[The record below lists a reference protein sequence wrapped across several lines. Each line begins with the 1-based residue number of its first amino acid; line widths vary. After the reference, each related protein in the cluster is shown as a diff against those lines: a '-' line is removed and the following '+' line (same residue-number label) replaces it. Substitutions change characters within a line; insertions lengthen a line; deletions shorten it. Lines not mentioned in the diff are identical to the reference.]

1 MSDADDT
8 CDASLA
14 SDGRFEEAL
23 RRVSYE
29 PGMLLGLEAT
39 RAEQDYHRRRATR
52 HGYWL
57 HGAGTVAGLRVGLLA
72 QDPGNDSEN
81 VRVRLVVHP
90 GVGVD
95 GLGREVSV
103 AEPYCVDLGAWL
115 TAQHEDAT
123 LWGALIR
130 DGYDAADHRLWLKV
144 TMRYQDCASGL
155 QPVLATEVNAG
166 SDPVQPSR
174 VADCV
179 LLELLPERPADA
191 PVEEHLFAAHARIRP
206 YDEIE
211 PRLGELERA
220 QVDAAS
226 GPHRSQLEL
235 GARLLHSL
243 GDDNQALVARQAFL
257 TDPAQLARTL
267 LARIA
272 IQLTP
277 PAGDG
282 EGDGDGDGDEADG
295 PGLVINPRRI
305 EVDNLVRPFLFN
317 AAALARLMRP

>member
-1 MSDADDT
+1 MSEPDDN
-8 CDASLA
+8 CDTSLA
-14 SDGRFEEAL
+14 GDGRFEDAL
-23 RRVSYE
+23 KRVNYA

-39 RAEQDYHRRRATR
+39 RAEQDYFRRRATR

-57 HGAGTVAGLRVGLLA
+57 HGAGTVAGLRVSLRA
-72 QDPGNDSEN
+72 EDPGNDTDN
-81 VRVRLVVHP
+81 VRVRLVVSP

-103 AEPYCVDLGAWL
+103 SEPYCVDLGAWL
-115 TAQHEDAT
+115 TAQHEDED

-130 DGYDAADHRLWLKV
+130 DGYSVADNLLWLKV

-166 SDPVQPSR
+166 TDPVQPSR

-179 LLELLPERPADA
+179 LFELVAERPDDA
-191 PVEEHLFAAHARIRP
+191 PTEEHLFAAHARIKP
-206 YDEIE
+206 YGEIE
-211 PRLGELERA
+211 ANLGERERA
-220 QVDAAS
+220 QIEAAA
-226 GPHRSQLEL
+226 GATRAQLEL

-243 GDDNQALVARQAFL
+243 GDDNQSLVARQAFL

-272 IQLTP
+272 VRLTP
-277 PAGDG
+277 PAPEPD
-282 EGDGDGDGDEADG
+282 
-295 PGLVINPRRI
+295 LIVNPRRI

-317 AAALARLMRP
+317 AAALARLIRA

>member
-1 MSDADDT
+1 MSEPDDN
-8 CDASLA
+8 CDTSLA
-14 SDGRFEEAL
+14 GDGRFEEAL
-23 RRVSYE
+23 KRVSYQ

-57 HGAGTVAGLRVGLLA
+57 HGAGTVAGLRVSIRA
-72 QDPGNDSEN
+72 ADPGNDTDP
-81 VRVRLVVHP
+81 VRVRLVVSP

-95 GLGREVSV
+95 GLGRELSV

-115 TAQHEDAT
+115 TAQHEDED

-130 DGYDAADHRLWLKV
+130 DGYAEADNLLWLKV
-144 TMRYQDCASGL
+144 TMRYQDCTSGL

-166 SDPVQPSR
+166 TDPVQPSR

-179 LLELLPERPADA
+179 LFELVAERPDDV
-191 PVEEHLFAAHARIRP
+191 PEEEHLFAAHSRIKS

-211 PRLGELERA
+211 ADLGERERA
-220 QVDAAS
+220 QVETAS
-226 GPHRSQLEL
+226 GATRIQLEL

-243 GDDNQALVARQAFL
+243 GDDNQSLVARQAFL

-272 IQLTP
+272 VRLTP
-277 PAGDG
+277 PAPEPD
-282 EGDGDGDGDEADG
+282 
-295 PGLVINPRRI
+295 LIVNPRRI

-317 AAALARLMRP
+317 AAALARLLRA

>member
-1 MSDADDT
+1 MSEPDDN

-14 SDGRFEEAL
+14 GDGRFEEAL
-23 RRVSYE
+23 KRVSYE

-57 HGAGTVAGLRVGLLA
+57 HGAGTVAGLRVSLRA
-72 QDPGNDSEN
+72 EDPGNDTDE
-81 VRVRLVVHP
+81 VRVRLVVSP

-95 GLGREVSV
+95 GLGREISVS
-103 AEPYCVDLGAWL
+103 EPYCVDFGAWL
-115 TAQHEDAT
+115 TAQHEDEE

-130 DGYDAADHRLWLKV
+130 DGYAEPDNLLWLKV

-166 SDPVQPSR
+166 TDPVQPSR

-179 LLELLPERPADA
+179 LFELVAERPEDA
-191 PVEEHLFAAHARIRP
+191 PAEEHLFAAHARIKS

-211 PRLGELERA
+211 TKLGERERA
-220 QVDAAS
+220 QVEAAA
-226 GPHRSQLEL
+226 GAARNQLEL

-243 GDDNQALVARQAFL
+243 GDDNQSLVARQAFL

-272 IQLTP
+272 VRLTP
-277 PAGDG
+277 PAPD
-282 EGDGDGDGDEADG
+282 
-295 PGLVINPRRI
+295 PGLVVNPRRI

-317 AAALARLMRP
+317 AAALARLIRA

>member
-1 MSDADDT
+1 MSKPDDN

-23 RRVSYE
+23 KRVSHQ

-57 HGAGTVAGLRVGLLA
+57 HGAGTVAGLRVSMRA
-72 QDPGNDSEN
+72 EDPGNDTDN
-81 VRVRLVVHP
+81 VRVRLVVSP
-90 GVGVD
+90 GIGVD
-95 GLGREVSV
+95 GLGREVSA

-115 TAQHEDAT
+115 TAQFEDEAA
-123 LWGALIR
+123 WGALIR
-130 DGYDAADHRLWLKV
+130 DGYDEPGNLLWLKV

-155 QPVLATEVNAG
+155 QPVLATEINAG
-166 SDPVQPSR
+166 TDPVQPSR

-179 LLELLPERPADA
+179 LFELAAERPQDVADD
-191 PVEEHLFAAHARIRP
+191 EHLFAAHARIRP
-206 YDEIE
+206 FDEIE
-211 PRLGELERA
+211 DRLGESERSRIE
-220 QVDAAS
+220 AAS
-226 GPHRSQLEL
+226 GGARGQLEL

-257 TDPAQLARTL
+257 TEPALLARTL

-272 IQLTP
+272 IRLTP
-277 PAGDG
+277 PAPGS
-282 EGDGDGDGDEADG
+282 ESESEAELG
-295 PGLVINPRRI
+295 PGLVVNPRRI

-317 AAALARLMRP
+317 AAALARLIRA

>member
-1 MSDADDT
+1 MSEPDDN
-8 CDASLA
+8 CDTSLA
-14 SDGRFEEAL
+14 GDGRFEETL
-23 RRVSYE
+23 KRVSYQ

-57 HGAGTVAGLRVGLLA
+57 HGAGTVAGLRVSIRA
-72 QDPGNDSEN
+72 ADPGNDTDP
-81 VRVRLVVHP
+81 VRVRLVVSP

-95 GLGREVSV
+95 GLGRELSV

-115 TAQHEDAT
+115 TAQHEDED

-130 DGYDAADHRLWLKV
+130 DGYAEADNLLWLKV

-166 SDPVQPSR
+166 TDPVQPSR

-179 LLELLPERPADA
+179 LFELVAERPDDV
-191 PVEEHLFAAHARIRP
+191 PEEEHLFAAHSRIKS

-211 PRLGELERA
+211 ADLGERERA
-220 QVDAAS
+220 QVEAAS
-226 GPHRSQLEL
+226 GAARTQLEL

-243 GDDNQALVARQAFL
+243 GDDNQSLVARQAFL

-272 IQLTP
+272 VRLTP
-277 PAGDG
+277 PAPEPD
-282 EGDGDGDGDEADG
+282 
-295 PGLVINPRRI
+295 LIVNPRRI
-305 EVDNLVRPFLFN
+305 EIDNLVRPFLFN
-317 AAALARLMRP
+317 AAALARLLRA

>member
-1 MSDADDT
+1 MSEPDDN

-14 SDGRFEEAL
+14 GDGRFEEAL
-23 RRVSYE
+23 KRVSYE

-57 HGAGTVAGLRVGLLA
+57 HGAGTVAGLRVSLRA
-72 QDPGNDSEN
+72 EDPGNDTDN
-81 VRVRLVVHP
+81 VRVRLVVSP

-115 TAQHEDAT
+115 TAQHEDEE

-130 DGYDAADHRLWLKV
+130 DGYAVADNLLWLKV

-166 SDPVQPSR
+166 TDPVQPSR

-179 LLELLPERPADA
+179 LFELVAERPEDA
-191 PVEEHLFAAHARIRP
+191 PTEEHLFAAHARIKP
-206 YDEIE
+206 YGEIE
-211 PRLGELERA
+211 ANLGERERT
-220 QVDAAS
+220 QVEAAA
-226 GPHRSQLEL
+226 GAARAQLEL

-243 GDDNQALVARQAFL
+243 GDDNQSLVARQAFL

-272 IQLTP
+272 IRLTP
-277 PAGDG
+277 PAPEPD
-282 EGDGDGDGDEADG
+282 
-295 PGLVINPRRI
+295 LIVNPRRI

-317 AAALARLMRP
+317 AAALARLIRA

>member
-1 MSDADDT
+1 MSEPDDN
-8 CDASLA
+8 CDTSLA
-14 SDGRFEEAL
+14 GDGRFEDAL
-23 RRVSYE
+23 KRVNYA

-39 RAEQDYHRRRATR
+39 RAEQDYFRRRATR

-57 HGAGTVAGLRVGLLA
+57 HGAGTVAGLRVSIRA
-72 QDPGNDSEN
+72 EDPGNDTDN
-81 VRVRLVVHP
+81 VRVRLVVSP

-115 TAQHEDAT
+115 TAQFEDEE

-130 DGYDAADHRLWLKV
+130 DGYAAADNLLWLKV

-166 SDPVQPSR
+166 TDPVQPSR

-179 LLELLPERPADA
+179 LFELIAERPDDVPA
-191 PVEEHLFAAHARIRP
+191 EEHLFAAHARIKP

-211 PRLGELERA
+211 TNLGERERA
-220 QVDAAS
+220 QVEAAA
-226 GPHRSQLEL
+226 GATRAQLEL

-243 GDDNQALVARQAFL
+243 GDDNQSLVARQAFL

-267 LARIA
+267 LARLA
-272 IQLTP
+272 IRLTP
-277 PAGDG
+277 PAPD
-282 EGDGDGDGDEADG
+282 
-295 PGLVINPRRI
+295 PGLVVNPRRI

-317 AAALARLMRP
+317 AAALARLIRA

>member
-1 MSDADDT
+1 MSEPDDN
-8 CDASLA
+8 CDTSLA
-14 SDGRFEEAL
+14 GDGRFEETL
-23 RRVSYE
+23 KRVSYQ

-57 HGAGTVAGLRVGLLA
+57 HGAGTVAGLRVSIRA
-72 QDPGNDSEN
+72 ADPGNDTDP
-81 VRVRLVVHP
+81 VRVRLVVSP

-95 GLGREVSV
+95 GLGRELSV

-115 TAQHEDAT
+115 TAQHEDED

-130 DGYDAADHRLWLKV
+130 DGYAEADNLLWLKV

-166 SDPVQPSR
+166 TDPVQPSR
-174 VADCV
+174 VTDCV
-179 LLELLPERPADA
+179 LFELVAERPDDV
-191 PVEEHLFAAHARIRP
+191 PEEEHLFAAHSRIKS

-211 PRLGELERA
+211 ADLGERERA
-220 QVDAAS
+220 QVEAAS
-226 GPHRSQLEL
+226 GAARTQLEL

-243 GDDNQALVARQAFL
+243 GDDNQSLVARQAFL

-272 IQLTP
+272 VRLTP
-277 PAGDG
+277 PAPEPD
-282 EGDGDGDGDEADG
+282 
-295 PGLVINPRRI
+295 LIVNPRRI
-305 EVDNLVRPFLFN
+305 EIDNLVRPFLFN
-317 AAALARLMRP
+317 AAALARLLRA

>member
-1 MSDADDT
+1 MSAPDDN

-14 SDGRFEEAL
+14 GDGRFEEPL
-23 RRVSYE
+23 KRVSYE

-39 RAEQDYHRRRATR
+39 RAEQDYFRRRATR

-57 HGAGTVAGLRVGLLA
+57 HGAGTVAGLRVSLRA
-72 QDPGNDSEN
+72 EDPGNDTDN
-81 VRVRLVVHP
+81 VRVRLVVSP

-103 AEPYCVDLGAWL
+103 SEPYCVDFGVWL
-115 TAQHEDAT
+115 TAQFEDEE
-123 LWGALIR
+123 LWGTLVR
-130 DGYDAADHRLWLKV
+130 DGYAEADNLLWLKV
-144 TMRYQDCASGL
+144 TMRYQDCNSGL

-166 SDPVQPSR
+166 TDPVQPSR

-179 LLELLPERPADA
+179 LFELVAERPDDA
-191 PVEEHLFAAHARIRP
+191 PTEEHLFAAHARIKA

-211 PRLGELERA
+211 AKLGDRERA
-220 QVDAAS
+220 QVEAAA
-226 GPHRSQLEL
+226 GAARAQFEL

-243 GDDNQALVARQAFL
+243 GDDNQSLVARQAFL
-257 TDPAQLARTL
+257 TDPAVLARTL

-272 IQLTP
+272 VRLTP
-277 PAGDG
+277 PAPD
-282 EGDGDGDGDEADG
+282 
-295 PGLVINPRRI
+295 PGLVVNPRRI

-317 AAALARLMRP
+317 AAALARLIRA

>member
-1 MSDADDT
+1 MSEPDDN
-8 CDASLA
+8 CDTSLA
-14 SDGRFEEAL
+14 GDGRFEEAL
-23 RRVSYE
+23 KRVSYE

-57 HGAGTVAGLRVGLLA
+57 HGAGTVAGLRVSLRA
-72 QDPGNDSEN
+72 EDPGNDTDN
-81 VRVRLVVHP
+81 VRVRLVVSP

-115 TAQHEDAT
+115 TAQHEDAE

-130 DGYDAADHRLWLKV
+130 DGYAVADNLLWLKV
-144 TMRYQDCASGL
+144 TMRYQDCNSGL

-166 SDPVQPSR
+166 TDPVQPSR

-179 LLELLPERPADA
+179 LFELVAERPEDA
-191 PVEEHLFAAHARIRP
+191 PTEEHLFAAHARIKP
-206 YDEIE
+206 YGEIE
-211 PRLGELERA
+211 ANLGERERA
-220 QVDAAS
+220 QVEAAA
-226 GPHRSQLEL
+226 GAARTQLEL

-243 GDDNQALVARQAFL
+243 GDDNQSLVARQAFL

-272 IQLTP
+272 IRLTP
-277 PAGDG
+277 PAPEPD
-282 EGDGDGDGDEADG
+282 
-295 PGLVINPRRI
+295 LIVNPRRI

-317 AAALARLMRP
+317 AAALARLIRA

>member
-1 MSDADDT
+1 MSEPDDDN
-8 CDASLA
+8 CDTSLA
-14 SDGRFEEAL
+14 GDGRFEEAL
-23 RRVSYE
+23 KRVSYE

-57 HGAGTVAGLRVGLLA
+57 HGAGTVAGLRVSIRA
-72 QDPGNDSEN
+72 EDPGNDTDP
-81 VRVRLVVHP
+81 VRVRLVVSP

-95 GLGREVSV
+95 GLGREIGVP
-103 AEPYCVDLGAWL
+103 EPYCVDLGAWL
-115 TAQHEDAT
+115 TAQHEDED

-130 DGYDAADHRLWLKV
+130 DGYAEADNLLWLKV
-144 TMRYQDCASGL
+144 TMRYQDCPSGL

-166 SDPVQPSR
+166 TDPVQPSR

-179 LLELLPERPADA
+179 LFELVAERPDDVSA
-191 PVEEHLFAAHARIRP
+191 EEHLFAAHSRIKA

-211 PRLGELERA
+211 ANLGERERA
-220 QVDAAS
+220 QVEGAA
-226 GPHRSQLEL
+226 GAARTQLEL

-272 IQLTP
+272 IRLTP
-277 PAGDG
+277 PAPEPD
-282 EGDGDGDGDEADG
+282 
-295 PGLVINPRRI
+295 LIVNPRRI

-317 AAALARLMRP
+317 AAALARLIRA

>member
-1 MSDADDT
+1 MNEPDDN
-8 CDASLA
+8 CDTSLA
-14 SDGRFEEAL
+14 GDGRFEEGL
-23 RRVSYE
+23 KRVSYE

-57 HGAGTVAGLRVGLLA
+57 HGAGTVAGLRVTLRA
-72 QDPGNDSEN
+72 EDPGNDTDN
-81 VRVRLVVHP
+81 VRVRLVVSP

-115 TAQHEDAT
+115 TAQHEDEE

-130 DGYDAADHRLWLKV
+130 DGYAVADNLLWLKV

-166 SDPVQPSR
+166 TDPVQPSR

-179 LLELLPERPADA
+179 LFELVAERPDDA
-191 PVEEHLFAAHARIRP
+191 PTEEHLFAAHARIKP
-206 YDEIE
+206 YGEIE
-211 PRLGELERA
+211 ANLGERERT
-220 QVDAAS
+220 QVEAAA
-226 GPHRSQLEL
+226 GAARAQLEL

-243 GDDNQALVARQAFL
+243 GDDNQSLVARQAFL

-272 IQLTP
+272 IRLTP
-277 PAGDG
+277 PAPEPD
-282 EGDGDGDGDEADG
+282 
-295 PGLVINPRRI
+295 LIVNPRRI

-317 AAALARLMRP
+317 AAALARLIRA